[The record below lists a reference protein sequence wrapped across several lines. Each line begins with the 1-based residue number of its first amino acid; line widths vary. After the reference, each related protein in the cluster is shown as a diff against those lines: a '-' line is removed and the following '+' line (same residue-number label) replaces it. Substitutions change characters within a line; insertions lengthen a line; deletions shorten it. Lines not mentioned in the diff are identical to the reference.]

1 MFFDRY
7 LSFIIICCSLFL
19 WFVDWFRYVCG
30 EDDDKKETTKV
41 TKKCVLLN
49 VCQLKITSLLVF
61 FFFSFSRLLLLCV
74 GSFKELPKINTAH
87 RRFRNMPFG
96 VWAKKNW
103 REKQKHLLK
112 TDFLYISMFFFLT
125 PLIVNRSTR
134 GVLIVTLLV
143 VFFYVIVVL
152 LKSSLFIGFCS
163 HTKPKISTIYRF
175 YLLCV
180 NVKHLNAS
188 SRASWKSMRCW
199 VKNHQSTIYSFFF
212 IWTRQSWIF

>member
-49 VCQLKITSLLVF
+49 ACQLKITSLLVF

-143 VFFYVIVVL
+143 VFFMSSSFCWNRRFSLAFVL
-152 LKSSLFIGFCS
+152 TQNQKYPQSIDFI
-163 HTKPKISTIYRF
+163 Y
-175 YLLCV
+175 CV
-180 NVKHLNAS
+180 SMLN
-188 SRASWKSMRCW
+188 
-199 VKNHQSTIYSFFF
+199 T
-212 IWTRQSWIF
+212 